1 VVDCDYR
8 KSARQRAACGRGA
21 YNQATLVAAVFAGI
35 PTLMQTCFEL
45 REDIVDRRHF
55 LSASLAASAAA
66 LVNESGA
73 QTPAAQSRE
82 YYQLRRYQ
90 LQSGAQPKLVES
102 YFADALIPALGRM
115 RMGPVGAFK
124 LDYGTE
130 TPALYLLM
138 PGSSLED
145 LAMVDLR
152 LAKDEV
158 FLKAAQPFWNAP
170 ASSPAFVR
178 VESALLAAFEGWPR
192 LTPPPTSATKAKR
205 IFQLRTYESPSY
217 ADHVRKV
224 EMFHNGE
231 FEIFVKSGARPV
243 FFGDTLV
250 GPRLPNLTY
259 MLAFQNMQELEASWV
274 AFSGNPDWKKL
285 QNSPRYNYESIV
297 SNITNLILSPLEASQ
312 I

>member
-1 VVDCDYR
+1 M
-8 KSARQRAACGRGA
+8 
-21 YNQATLVAAVFAGI
+21 N
-35 PTLMQTCFEL
+35 
-45 REDIVDRRHF
+45 RRHF
-55 LSASLAASAAA
+55 FATSLATSAAA
-66 LVNESGA
+66 LTREVGA

-90 LQSGAQPKLVES
+90 SQSGSQPKLVES
-102 YFADALIPALGRM
+102 YFADALIPALARM
-115 RMGPVGAFK
+115 RMGPIGAFK

-138 PGSSLED
+138 PCSSLEE

-152 LAKDEV
+152 LAKDEA
-158 FLKAAQPFWNAP
+158 FLKAAEPFWNAP
-170 ASSPAFVR
+170 ANSLAFVR

-192 LTPPPTSATKAKR
+192 LTPPATSAIKAKR

-250 GPRLPNLTY
+250 GPRLPSLTY
-259 MLAFQNMQELEASWV
+259 MLAFQNMQELEASWA

-285 QNSPRYNYESIV
+285 QSSPRYSYESIV
-297 SNITNLILSPLEASQ
+297 SNITNLILSPLDASQ
-312 I
+312 V

>member
-1 VVDCDYR
+1 
-8 KSARQRAACGRGA
+8 
-21 YNQATLVAAVFAGI
+21 
-35 PTLMQTCFEL
+35 M
-45 REDIVDRRHF
+45 DRRRF
-55 LSASLAASAAA
+55 FAVSLATSAAA
-66 LVNESGA
+66 LTSGA
-73 QTPAAQSRE
+73 GGQTPAAQSHE

-102 YFADALIPALGRM
+102 YFADALIPALVRM
-115 RMGPVGAFK
+115 RIGPVGAFK

-138 PGSSLED
+138 PGSSLDE
-145 LAMVDLR
+145 LATVDLR
-152 LAKDEV
+152 LAKDEA
-158 FLKAAQPFWNAP
+158 FLKAAEPFWNAP
-170 ASSPAFVR
+170 ATAPPFVR

-192 LTPPPTSATKAKR
+192 LTPPPSSATKTKR
-205 IFQLRTYESPSY
+205 ILQLRTYESPSY

-231 FEIFVKSGARPV
+231 FEIFVKAGARPV
-243 FFGDTLV
+243 FFGDALV
-250 GPRLPNLTY
+250 GPRLPSLTY
-259 MLAFQNMQELEASWV
+259 MLAFANMQELEASWA
-274 AFSGNPDWKKL
+274 AFSANPDWKKL